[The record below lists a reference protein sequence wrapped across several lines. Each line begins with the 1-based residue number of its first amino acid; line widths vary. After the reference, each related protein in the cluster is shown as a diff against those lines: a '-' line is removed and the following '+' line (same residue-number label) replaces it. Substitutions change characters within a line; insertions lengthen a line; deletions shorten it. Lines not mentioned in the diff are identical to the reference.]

1 MSLTGGTRLGVY
13 EVGGLLGAG
22 GSASARGDV
31 LCPRATA
38 RPRRSPDE
46 DAKLEAMPMLQS
58 AAEKVGAEI
67 SPDGRW
73 MACQS
78 DESGQAQ
85 G

>member
-1 MSLTGGTRLGVY
+1 
-13 EVGGLLGAG
+13 
-22 GSASARGDV
+22 
-31 LCPRATA
+31 
-38 RPRRSPDE
+38 
-46 DAKLEAMPMLQS
+46 MLQS